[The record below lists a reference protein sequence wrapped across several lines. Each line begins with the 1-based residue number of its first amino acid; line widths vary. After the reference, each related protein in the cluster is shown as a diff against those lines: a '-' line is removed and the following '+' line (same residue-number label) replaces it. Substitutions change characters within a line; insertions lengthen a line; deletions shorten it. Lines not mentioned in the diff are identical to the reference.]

1 MFARSVSPS
10 ESTGMSSRIMGE
22 AVDLNARLWLRGK
35 LPGGTSRAPRRGRIG
50 RVCAE
55 GSCLTV
61 LSVYNTGDLCWEHTQ
76 PTPYLLN
83 VRRFRTNKLP
93 A

>member
-1 MFARSVSPS
+1 
-10 ESTGMSSRIMGE
+10 MSDPADLEGRI
-22 AVDLNARLWLRGK
+22 AFRGK
-35 LPGGTSRAPRRGRIG
+35 FPGGGGKGPRRGRSG

-55 GSCLTV
+55 GACKTV
-61 LSVYNTGDLCWEHTQ
+61 LSVYNSGDHCWEHTQ

-83 VRRFRTNKLP
+83 VRRFRTTKLP

>member
-1 MFARSVSPS
+1 MNDPRDPEVPH
-10 ESTGMSSRIMGE
+10 G
-22 AVDLNARLWLRGK
+22 LRGK
-35 LPGGTSRAPRRGRIG
+35 LPGTTGRGPRRVRAG

-55 GSCLTV
+55 DACPTL
-61 LSVYNTGDLCWEHTQ
+61 LSVYNTGDRCWEHTQ

-83 VRRFRTNKLP
+83 VRRFRTTQLS

>member
-1 MFARSVSPS
+1 MNEP
-10 ESTGMSSRIMGE
+10 
-22 AVDLNARLWLRGK
+22 VDFEDRLALRGK
-35 LPGGTSRAPRRGRIG
+35 FPGGPGRGPRRVRAG

-55 GSCLTV
+55 ETCQTV
-61 LSVYNTGDLCWEHTQ
+61 LSVYNDGDRCWEHTQ

-83 VRRFRTNKLP
+83 VRRFRTTKMP